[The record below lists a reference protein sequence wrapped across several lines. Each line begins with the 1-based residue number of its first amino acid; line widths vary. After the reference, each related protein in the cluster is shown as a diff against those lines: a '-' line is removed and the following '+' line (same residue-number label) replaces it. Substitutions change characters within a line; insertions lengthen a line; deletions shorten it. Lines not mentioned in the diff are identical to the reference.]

1 MPASLD
7 PEQWE
12 LWGRSLLLE
21 LFLVED
27 DAGFSVKKKGWPR
40 HLTGGPVWLNYPTKA
55 GMVNRANDLPKQG
68 TVGSLVE

>member
-27 DAGFSVKKKGWPR
+27 DAGFSVKKEG
-40 HLTGGPVWLNYPTKA
+40 VAPTLD
-55 GMVNRANDLPKQG
+55 GR
-68 TVGSLVE
+68 TSLA